1 MKIPFGLQIHIF
13 FALITA
19 LLLGIVLGSRRET
32 PFGFGEV
39 VAMAEERARRPQEP
53 FRPVAA
59 EFLRLN
65 YDQHRDIR
73 WKNDRSLWRAEGLP
87 FQIRFFHPGY
97 IFNRVVEIFV
107 LPDSPTQPI
116 RYSPEFFDF
125 GKNVFPGKTPP
136 SGSYAGFRVHFPLNR
151 PDVLDE
157 LCVFLGASYFR
168 ALPRGLHYGVS
179 ARGLALNTYVPGRP
193 EEFPVFTQF
202 WLEKPS
208 AFAKEF
214 GMLALMDSESAS
226 GAYRFRIFPGE
237 ETRMEVEA
245 RLFFRRTPRMI
256 GLAPMSSMFWFG
268 ENTSNTFGDFR
279 PEVHDSDGML
289 YQKENGEWVWR
300 PLTWSRQI
308 QVNLFADPNPKGFGL
323 LQRDREFSHYQDLEA
338 LYHLRPSLWIRPQEG
353 FGAGS
358 LLLMQLP
365 TSNEYTDNVTL
376 FWKPETPVAPGSSLA
391 FRYEMRW
398 LKDAEDLPPVGRCV
412 STRVDDQEKKNQR
425 SFHLD
430 FTGGSLGNLPP
441 GVSPAWEVYSPTGAR
456 ILKPQLVWNEY
467 SRSWRFSF
475 QAVKDGGNQPQEILC
490 RLTGPSGHLT
500 ETWSYTWL
508 P

>member
-1 MKIPFGLQIHIF
+1 VNVPAGLRVHLF
-13 FALITA
+13 FASVTA
-19 LLLGIVLGSRRET
+19 LLLIIVLGARQDT
-32 PFGFGEV
+32 PFGFANV
-39 VAMAEERARRPQEP
+39 VAMAEDRATRPQEL

-73 WKNDRSLWRAEGLP
+73 WKNDRSLWRSEGLP

-97 IFNRVVEIFV
+97 IFNRMVEIFV
-107 LPDSPTQPI
+107 LPDSPTKPI

-125 GKNVFPGKTPP
+125 GKNVFKEKLPT
-136 SGSYAGFRVHFPLNR
+136 SGSYAGFRVHYPLNR
-151 PDVLDE
+151 PEVLDE

-168 ALPRGLHYGVS
+168 ALPRGLHYGAS
-179 ARGLALNTYVPGRP
+179 ARGLALETYVPGRK
-193 EEFPVFTQF
+193 EEFPVFTKF

-208 AFAKEF
+208 AFAEKF
-214 GMLALMDSESAS
+214 RVLALMDSQSVS
-226 GAYRFRIFPGE
+226 GAYHFQIFPGN

-245 RLFFRRTPRMI
+245 RLFFRKTPQMI
-256 GLAPMSSMFWFG
+256 GLAPISSMFWFG

-279 PEVHDSDGML
+279 PEVHDSDGLL
-289 YQKENGEWVWR
+289 YRKENGEWVWR
-300 PLTWSRQI
+300 PLTWSLQT
-308 QVNLFADPNPKGFGL
+308 QVNLFSDPNPLGFGL

-338 LYHLRPSLWIRPQEG
+338 LYHLRPSLWIRPLEG

-358 LLLMQLP
+358 LVLIQLP
-365 TSNEYTDNVTL
+365 TSNEYADNVTL
-376 FWKPETPVAPGSSLA
+376 FWKSERLAPAGSSA
-391 FRYEMRW
+391 KIRYEMRW

-430 FTGGSLGNLPP
+430 FAGGPLANLPG
-441 GVSPAWEVYSPTGAR
+441 GVTPSWEAYSPTGAK

-467 SRSWRFSF
+467 NRSWRFSF
-475 QAVKDGGNQPQEILC
+475 QAVKSAGNQPQEILC
-490 RLTGPSGHLT
+490 RLTGRSGHLT

>member
-1 MKIPFGLQIHIF
+1 
-13 FALITA
+13 
-19 LLLGIVLGSRRET
+19 
-32 PFGFGEV
+32 
-39 VAMAEERARRPQEP
+39 
-53 FRPVAA
+53 VAA

-73 WKNDRSLWRAEGLP
+73 WKNDRSLWRSEGLP

-97 IFNRVVEIFV
+97 IFNRMVEIFV
-107 LPDSPTQPI
+107 LPDSPTKPI

-125 GKNVFPGKTPP
+125 GKNVFKEKLPT
-136 SGSYAGFRVHFPLNR
+136 SGSYAGFRVHYPLNR
-151 PDVLDE
+151 PEVLDE

-168 ALPRGLHYGVS
+168 ALPRGLHYGAS
-179 ARGLALNTYVPGRP
+179 ARGLALETYVPGRK
-193 EEFPVFTQF
+193 EEFPVFTKF

-208 AFAKEF
+208 AFAEKF
-214 GMLALMDSESAS
+214 RVLALMDSQSVS
-226 GAYRFRIFPGE
+226 GAYHFQIFPGN

-245 RLFFRRTPRMI
+245 RLFFRKTPQMI
-256 GLAPMSSMFWFG
+256 GLAPISSMFWFG

-279 PEVHDSDGML
+279 PEVHDSDGLL
-289 YQKENGEWVWR
+289 YRKENGEWVWR
-300 PLTWSRQI
+300 PLTWSRQT
-308 QVNLFADPNPKGFGL
+308 QVNLFSDPNPLGFGL

-338 LYHLRPSLWIRPQEG
+338 LYHLRPSLWIRPLEG

-358 LLLMQLP
+358 LVLIQLP
-365 TSNEYTDNVTL
+365 TSNEYADNVTL
-376 FWKPETPVAPGSSLA
+376 FWKSERLAPAGSSA
-391 FRYEMRW
+391 KIRYEMRW

-430 FTGGSLGNLPP
+430 FAGGPLANLPG
-441 GVSPAWEVYSPTGAR
+441 GVTPSWEAYSPTGAK

-467 SRSWRFSF
+467 NRSWRFSF
-475 QAVKDGGNQPQEILC
+475 QAVKSAGNQPQEILC
-490 RLTGPSGHLT
+490 RLTGRSGHLT

>member
-1 MKIPFGLQIHIF
+1 VNIPSGLKIHLF
-13 FALITA
+13 FAGVTA
-19 LLLGIVLGSRRET
+19 LLLVIVLGTRHEI
-32 PFGFGEV
+32 PFGFADV
-39 VAMAEERARRPQEP
+39 VAMAEERATRPQEP

-73 WKNDRSLWRAEGLP
+73 WKNDRSLWRSEGLP

-116 RYSPEFFDF
+116 RYSSEFFDF
-125 GKNVFPGKTPP
+125 GKNVFKEKLPTG
-136 SGSYAGFRVHFPLNR
+136 GSYAGFRVHYPLNR
-151 PDVLDE
+151 PEILDE

-168 ALPRGLHYGVS
+168 ALPKGLHYGVS
-179 ARGLALNTYVPGRP
+179 ARGLALETYVPGRQ
-193 EEFPVFTQF
+193 EEFPVFTKF
-202 WLEKPS
+202 WLEKPT
-208 AFAKEF
+208 AFAEKF
-214 GMLALMDSESAS
+214 GLLALMDSESVS
-226 GAYRFRIFPGE
+226 GAYRFQIFPGD

-245 RLFFRRTPRMI
+245 RLFFRKSPRMI

-279 PEVHDSDGML
+279 PEVHDSDGL
-289 YQKENGEWVWR
+289 SYQKENGEWVWR

-308 QVNLFADPNPKGFGL
+308 QVNLFPDSNPRGFGL

-338 LYHLRPSLWIRPQEG
+338 LYHLRPSLWVRPLEG

-365 TSNEYTDNVTL
+365 TLNEYTDNVTL
-376 FWKPETPVAPGSSLA
+376 FWKSESPAPVGSSIKI
-391 FRYEMRW
+391 RYEMRW
-398 LKDAEDLPPVGRCV
+398 LKDAEDLPPVGRCI

-430 FTGGSLGNLPP
+430 FAGGSLANLPA
-441 GVSPAWEVYSPTGAR
+441 GVAPSWEAYSPTGAR

-467 SRSWRFSF
+467 NRSWRFSF
-475 QAVKDGGNQPQEILC
+475 QAVKNPGNQPQEILC

>member
-1 MKIPFGLQIHIF
+1 VNVPAGLRVHLF
-13 FALITA
+13 FASVTA
-19 LLLGIVLGSRRET
+19 LLLIIVLGARQDT
-32 PFGFGEV
+32 PFGFANV
-39 VAMAEERARRPQEP
+39 VAMAEDRATRPQEL

-73 WKNDRSLWRAEGLP
+73 WKNDRSLWRSEGLP

-97 IFNRVVEIFV
+97 IFNRMVEIFV
-107 LPDSPTQPI
+107 LPDSPTKPI

-125 GKNVFPGKTPP
+125 GKNVFKEKLPT
-136 SGSYAGFRVHFPLNR
+136 SGSYAGFRVHYPLNR
-151 PDVLDE
+151 PEVLDE

-168 ALPRGLHYGVS
+168 ALPRGLHYGAS
-179 ARGLALNTYVPGRP
+179 ARGLALETYVPGRK
-193 EEFPVFTQF
+193 EEFPVFTKF

-208 AFAKEF
+208 AFAEKF
-214 GMLALMDSESAS
+214 RVLALMDSQSVS
-226 GAYRFRIFPGE
+226 GAYHFQIFPGN

-245 RLFFRRTPRMI
+245 RLFFRKTPQMI
-256 GLAPMSSMFWFG
+256 GLAPISSMFWFG

-279 PEVHDSDGML
+279 PEVHDSDGLL
-289 YQKENGEWVWR
+289 YRKENGEWVWR
-300 PLTWSRQI
+300 PLTWSRQT
-308 QVNLFADPNPKGFGL
+308 QVNLFSDPNPLGFGL

-338 LYHLRPSLWIRPQEG
+338 LYHLRPSLWIRPLEG

-358 LLLMQLP
+358 LVLIQLP
-365 TSNEYTDNVTL
+365 TSNEYADNVTL
-376 FWKPETPVAPGSSLA
+376 FWKSERLAPAGSSA
-391 FRYEMRW
+391 KIRYEMRW

-430 FTGGSLGNLPP
+430 FAGGPLANLPG
-441 GVSPAWEVYSPTGAR
+441 GVTPSWEAYSPTGAK

-467 SRSWRFSF
+467 NRSWRFSF
-475 QAVKDGGNQPQEILC
+475 QAVKSAGNQPQEILC
-490 RLTGPSGHLT
+490 RLTGRSGHLT